1 MSRSTRSGQ
10 KSISGCAQVA
20 AALTDTFHYERSLIR
35 AGYPSV
41 AGVDEAGR
49 GPLAGP
55 VVAGCV
61 ILPDYAEYFRFKD
74 SKVLTPERREALY
87 DYLRECGAGIGFGV
101 VSPAEIDR
109 INILQASLQAMAR
122 AVSQLTGHERQP
134 DYLLVDG
141 KFVAPVDLPQQPL
154 VKGESKSASIA
165 AASIVAKVER
175 DRLMADYHRE
185 YPEYN
190 FARNKGYA
198 TKDHRQAIARHGPC
212 PIHRRT
218 FKGVREFLDES
229 SAIPSISQQPLW

>member
-1 MSRSTRSGQ
+1 LRITKRSVEKPFSGGAV
-10 KSISGCAQVA
+10 ID

-74 SKVLTPERREALY
+74 SKVLTPERREILY
-87 DYLRECGAGIGFGV
+87 DYLRECGAKIGFAV

-122 AVSQLTGHERQP
+122 AVSQLAEREEQP

-141 KFVAPVDLPQQPL
+141 KFTAPVALPQEAL
-154 VKGESKSASIA
+154 VRGESKSASIA

-175 DRLMADYHRE
+175 DRLMAEYHQE
-185 YPEYN
+185 FPEYN
-190 FARNKGYA
+190 FARHKGYA
-198 TKDHRQAIARHGPC
+198 TKDHRLAIERYGPC

-218 FKGVREFLDES
+218 FKGVREFLDKNDGTR
-229 SAIPSISQQPLW
+229 PVPQQPLW